1 MTAQEL
7 CDIMVNAQKQTFGDA
22 MDEASFHPYMW
33 AYKPHYYSTTEHFY
47 NYPYAFG
54 QLFATGL
61 YELYQQKGD
70 AFWPLY
76 DHILEFSGAG
86 SILEVAE
93 SAGINIADP
102 AFWQASLEIYRRKID
117 RLEALTTAN

>member
-1 MTAQEL
+1 
-7 CDIMVNAQKQTFGDA
+7 
-22 MDEASFHPYMW
+22 MW